1 LFEDPTIRRVLGI
14 AALSLA
20 LSACRGRDGGLPER
34 YGDAAVPEAALASV
48 EARNRGRALFLE
60 HCALCHGERA
70 DGRGVRREGL
80 TSPPRDFT
88 DPAWRLRT
96 SPRRVFFTI
105 REGVRG
111 TAMPGW
117 AALGDS
123 EVWDLVAYLRSVS
136 GNRP

>member
-1 LFEDPTIRRVLGI
+1 MPD
-14 AALSLA
+14 
-20 LSACRGRDGGLPER
+20 
-34 YGDAAVPEAALASV
+34 AALASV

-60 HCALCHGERA
+60 HCALCHGAQA

-96 SPRRVFFTI
+96 SPRRVFYTI
-105 REGVRG
+105 REGARG
-111 TAMPGW
+111 TAMPAW
-117 AALGDS
+117 AALSDS
-123 EVWDLVAYLRSVS
+123 EVWDLVAYLRSVA

>member
-1 LFEDPTIRRVLGI
+1 M
-14 AALSLA
+14 
-20 LSACRGRDGGLPER
+20 
-34 YGDAAVPEAALASV
+34 PEAALASK
-48 EARNRGRALFLE
+48 EARARGRALFLE

-70 DGRGVRREGL
+70 DGQGVRREGL

-96 SPRRVFFTI
+96 SPRRTFYTI

-111 TAMPGW
+111 TAMPAW

-123 EVWDLVAYLRSVS
+123 DVWDLVAYLRSVS
-136 GNRP
+136 GDRP